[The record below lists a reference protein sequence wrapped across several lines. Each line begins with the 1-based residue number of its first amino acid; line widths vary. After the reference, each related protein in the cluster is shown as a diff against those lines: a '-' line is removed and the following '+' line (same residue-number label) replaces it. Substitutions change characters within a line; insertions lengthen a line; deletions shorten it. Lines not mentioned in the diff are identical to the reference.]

1 MILVLYTFITWWWFL
16 FLYFMYEFYV
26 TSCRGTGTWMY
37 TTLIIIWH
45 ECDMYTYIWVC
56 IFQGY
61 TACEL
66 ISRILQGCEGSDF
79 NLINLI
85 WFYTCTN
92 VMGVLIETQDP
103 IFRCLMQFE
112 CIGSHIF
119 FCHSRL
125 FQMFFTDVNVHV
137 QFIPVIFLASM
148 VLFCL
153 NRRSTTQCSLYIRVL
168 LFSLYGYT
176 PCYGCFD
183 RNSDQSLYFIM

>member
-56 IFQGY
+56 TFQGY

-119 FCHSRL
+119 SVIPDCFRCFSQMLMCMYNL
-125 FQMFFTDVNVHV
+125 FQWFFLQAWFYFVWTGGLLLNAPCISE
-137 QFIPVIFLASM
+137 FYYSPYMATPPVM
-148 VLFCL
+148 GVLIETVISHCI
-153 NRRSTTQCSLYIRVL
+153 S
-168 LFSLYGYT
+168 
-176 PCYGCFD
+176 
-183 RNSDQSLYFIM
+183 